1 MSEDTQA
8 VEDVPVDLKKQELKS
23 LKAKAEMIGLKFH
36 PNIGLE
42 KLKKKVNEQL
52 SKDKAT
58 LVKEAKERAVDDVP
72 EPIPS
77 VPQTNNFAAPLM
89 IRNETPAQKKM
100 RLRKKASRL
109 VRFRLT
115 CMNPNKKKW
124 PGEIFTVSNSFVG
137 TFKRHIPFN
146 ANRWHCEEMLLNM
159 IKDRKFTEFYEVKD
173 KKGRTAKRT
182 KLVREFA
189 IDELSPLTEKEIADL
204 KLQQGLA
211 NNLGDD

>member
-58 LVKEAKERAVDDVP
+58 LAKEAKERAVDDVP

-89 IRNETPAQKKM
+89 ARNETPAQKKM

-146 ANRWHCEEMLLNM
+146 ANSWHCEEMLLNM
-159 IKDRKFTEFYEVKD
+159 IKDRKFTEFYEIKD

-189 IDELSPLTEKEIADL
+189 IDELPPLTEKEIADL

>member
-58 LVKEAKERAVDDVP
+58 LVKEAKERAVDNVP

-89 IRNETPAQKKM
+89 ARNETPAQKKM

-146 ANRWHCEEMLLNM
+146 ANSWHCEEMLLNM
-159 IKDRKFTEFYEVKD
+159 IKDRKFTEFYEIKD

-189 IDELSPLTEKEIADL
+189 IDELPPLTEKEIADL